1 MLQGGFFV
9 EAGAWDCDSTSVSL
23 PLEYEYGW
31 TGIITTFTSYNR
43 VTYETYG
50 LIPQIGKY

>member
-31 TGIITTFTSYNR
+31 TGIITTFTSNNW
-43 VTYETYG
+43 VTYETYW
-50 LIPQIGKY
+50 LIPPIGEY